1 MTLTTPLTISP
12 KPQATALRWKSISSS
27 ALLDTMVDVI
37 TATVKSQRSES
48 TVFEMKKAT
57 FSRSIL
63 QSKPK
68 WKDAEYRHAYM
79 ESAVHQ
85 TIAWQIRINREH
97 RNLTQQE
104 LAQSIGTRQS
114 AISRAED
121 TEYGNHNLGTLIKI
135 AHALDCALVVNFVSY
150 SELAYQSNR
159 LSKNHLI
166 ACGFQEE
173 LRNDTNLQVN
183 QNDPA
188 AHALC

>member
-1 MTLTTPLTISP
+1 M
-12 KPQATALRWKSISSS
+12 
-27 ALLDTMVDVI
+27 MVDAI

-68 WKDAEYRHAYM
+68 WKDAEYRHSYM
-79 ESAVHQ
+79 ESAVYQ

-97 RNLTQQE
+97 RNITQQE
-104 LAQSIGTRQS
+104 LAQSIGTHQS

>member
-1 MTLTTPLTISP
+1 
-12 KPQATALRWKSISSS
+12 
-27 ALLDTMVDVI
+27 MVDVI

-68 WKDAEYRHAYM
+68 WKDVEYRHAYM

-97 RNLTQQE
+97 RNLTQQD
-104 LAQSIGTRQS
+104 LAKSIGTRQS